1 MEDQGRALPTSGKP
15 EDDKP
20 YRLYRAGRRGHSR
33 RADDEL
39 AGLRAPDRPRRAG
52 AAPDDAKPARPP
64 RGRRTKPPGNADAAA
79 RREAG
84 SREGALR
91 PDEARPRRRRFRWW
105 FIPVGLFALLI
116 ILGATAFLVARP
128 GYDAFSRAVAKSNKR
143 IDAKTRAELTPDSGS
158 ILSHPT
164 TILVLGADHGVGAD
178 KGVGVAR
185 SDTIMLMRFDPK
197 THSLSELSIP
207 RDTRVPVEGQGET
220 KINEAFFWGGPA
232 LALKTIHEFSGV
244 PINHLMIV
252 TFKGFPRLVDAGG
265 GVDMYVPQTVST
277 VASLGRPVIFKKG
290 WYHFD
295 GKYAMLYVRI
305 REVDSDFQRAARQQL
320 FIQALEKKILQPRNI
335 LKLGEIGK
343 QFMSGLDTDLTARQ
357 ILELAYLKWR
367 TPSKNVH
374 KYVLPGTP
382 QYIGGVSY
390 VIADPAADQRMIKQF
405 LAN

>member
-1 MEDQGRALPTSGKP
+1 LPATGRP

-20 YRLYRAGRRGHSR
+20 YRLYRAGRRGRSR
-33 RADDEL
+33 RNDDEL
-39 AGLRAPDRPRRAG
+39 AGLREPDRARQPAV
-52 AAPDDAKPARPP
+52 APGSGKPARQP
-64 RGRRTKPPGNADAAA
+64 RGGRAATAPGNGHGAA

-84 SREGALR
+84 ARQGALR

-105 FIPVGLFALLI
+105 YIPVGLLALLI
-116 ILGATAFLVARP
+116 VLGTTAFLVARP
-128 GYDAFSRAVAKSNKR
+128 GYNTFCRAVAKSNQR

-158 ILSHPT
+158 ILFHPT

-197 THSLSELSIP
+197 THAISELSIP

-232 LALKTIHEFSGV
+232 LAIKTVHEFSGV
-244 PINHLMIV
+244 PIDHVMIV
-252 TFKGFPRLVDAGG
+252 TFKGFPRLVDAVG
-265 GVDMYVPQTVST
+265 GVDMYVPETVST
-277 VASLGRPVIFKKG
+277 VASLGRPVTFNKG
-290 WYHFD
+290 MYHFN

-305 REVDSDFQRAARQQL
+305 RKVDDDFHRAARQQL

-335 LKLGEIGK
+335 LKLPDIGK

-374 KYVLPGTP
+374 KYVMEGTP
-382 QYIGGVSY
+382 QYIDGVSY
-390 VIADPAADQRMIKQF
+390 VITDPTADQRMIKQF

>member
-1 MEDQGRALPTSGKP
+1 MPSTGRS

-20 YRLYRAGRRGHSR
+20 YRVYRAGRGGRSR
-33 RADDEL
+33 RGDDEL
-39 AGLRAPDRPRRAG
+39 AGLREPDRARQPA
-52 AAPDDAKPARPP
+52 AAPGGGKPARPP
-64 RGRRTKPPGNADAAA
+64 RRGRAAKPPGNGREAA

-84 SREGALR
+84 ARRGALR

-105 FIPVGLFALLI
+105 YIPVGLLALLI
-116 ILGATAFLVARP
+116 VLGTTAFLVARP
-128 GYDAFSRAVAKSNKR
+128 GYNTFCRAVAKSNKR

-158 ILSHPT
+158 ILFHPT

-197 THSLSELSIP
+197 THSISELSIP
-207 RDTRVPVEGQGET
+207 RDTRVPVEGHGET

-232 LALKTIHEFSGV
+232 LAIKTIHEFSGV
-244 PINHLMIV
+244 PIDHVMIV
-252 TFKGFPRLVDAGG
+252 TFKGFPRLVDAVG
-265 GVDMYVPQTVST
+265 GVDMYVPETVST
-277 VASLGRPVIFKKG
+277 VASLGRPVTFKKG
-290 WYHFD
+290 RYHFD

-305 REVDSDFQRAARQQL
+305 RKVDDDFHRAARQQL

-335 LKLGEIGK
+335 LKLPEIGK

-367 TPSKNVH
+367 TPNKNVH
-374 KYVLPGTP
+374 KYVMEGTP
-382 QYIGGVSY
+382 QYIDGVSY
-390 VIADPAADQRMIKQF
+390 VISDPAADQRMIKQF